1 MLRTVPQS
9 HEIFKSGSLTYKD
22 RLHHQG
28 PSTINRWRMS
38 NPARPYITVD
48 KDKDLKIRIGMIRIR
63 DKDKVRRE
71 EGKKSPPKSV
81 VDKPSLLYPHT

>member
-1 MLRTVPQS
+1 
-9 HEIFKSGSLTYKD
+9 
-22 RLHHQG
+22 
-28 PSTINRWRMS
+28 MS

-48 KDKDLKIRIGMIRIR
+48 KDKDLKIRIGMIRIRIR